1 MIEEKDIALL
11 EEGLKAMEVVL
22 SPKQIQQLLAFL
34 EMLIQWNARFNL
46 TAVRLPKDMVSRHL
60 LDSLSIVS
68 YLCGS
73 TVLDVGT
80 GAGLPGIPLSIA
92 DPSLEYYLLD
102 SNQKKQI
109 FVSQVIRSLS
119 LTQVKT
125 IHATVETYQ
134 PAQKFSTIVTRAF
147 APLSQMIALTQHL
160 LAPEGRFLAM
170 MGKVTPERLEVP
182 EGFIIERV
190 ISLNVPGENAER
202 HLAIVRSLNKS
213 EEKGK
218 IHG

>member
-1 MIEEKDIALL
+1 MIKENDIALL
-11 EEGLKAMEVVL
+11 EEGLKAMGMML
-22 SPKQIQQLLAFL
+22 SPAQIDQLLAFL

-46 TAVRLPKDMVSRHL
+46 TAVRAPSDMVSRHL
-60 LDSLSIVS
+60 LDSLSVAS
-68 YLCGS
+68 YLSGP

-92 DPSLEYYLLD
+92 DPFREYSLLD

-119 LTQVKT
+119 LSQVKT
-125 IHATVETYQ
+125 IHTTVEAYQ

-147 APLSQMIALTQHL
+147 APLPQMIALTQHL

-182 EGFIIERV
+182 EGFIVEHV

-202 HLAIVRSLNKS
+202 HLAIIK
-213 EEKGK
+213 KGK